1 MKKLYK
7 TNWLSSLY
15 RSVFAAAAILLAGGM
30 ASAQLSG
37 TYTIDPSG
45 SGTKNYTSFSAF
57 ASALSSNGISANV
70 IVNVASGTY
79 SESVVFNAYNGASSS
94 STVTINGNGATITT
108 TSSKAVIELYQA
120 DYITFNN
127 LKVNAAGTSNNT
139 KCVLFRSNADHNTFD
154 KCEFIVSKYTGTS
167 NSTAYVAFSNSRTS
181 TRSSG
186 NHGSHN
192 TIKNGKWW
200 NGSTTSKSQGPYYG
214 VVEYYNNAT
223 GNNKFENNDIQSVYY
238 YWFYN
243 YYSNGYKIIGNDM
256 HDARSNARYAY
267 ITYAY
272 YGNRNGASEQIQ
284 INDNKV
290 HNIDVSYMYGMY
302 SYRCEGTTAK
312 PFQMNGNL
320 VYNCS
325 GDYYVYGPRPYYA
338 NNCEANDNKVY
349 NNNAGYY
356 VYGIYGYYASNLE
369 MSRNSIYN
377 NSADYGVYGYYH
389 YYATGTI
396 NNNEY
401 MNNKGGYYNYAFLGG
416 YTRGSLDVCHNTI
429 VLNNNVDYYSYAF
442 YAYMYYSFTKMNYKN
457 NIVVISGRAGYYNY
471 PVYSAYNYDKMG
483 WENNDFYVTS
493 PSTNYWYTNGQNT
506 TLAAF
511 NSSVNTS
518 SNISV
523 DPKFKN
529 LAAND
534 VTPTNPAIANYGL
547 PGYEDVDINMTKR
560 TACGPDIGAHE
571 FTVDHNA
578 SNLVFTGTKE
588 CGGYMEAI
596 KFTYNNGANIDLED
610 ARVYY
615 TINKGTAA
623 EIHVE
628 ETIDSVKA
636 NSSADYTFEA
646 IPTFN
651 EPGTNTIEV
660 GLACDDNASNNVLTT
675 SIDITPAP
683 HSFETAEG
691 TNFPAYY
698 NSGTLNNPD
707 VTVPGKEIEYTV
719 ENPAKYDNANYSS
732 DWTAAL
738 AVWTT
743 GGMDASSSA
752 SLVNPS
758 SGTKGILKF
767 NPADSLADST
777 VWVGL
782 TVTDLST
789 GCDSTFGRWVYVP
802 HTPDVDFEYKD
813 GCDGDVVAFTNKT
826 TQEIGVTEYSW
837 TFGDPASGT
846 ENNMSTISDPVHRFS
861 TYGSY
866 DVTMTAWN
874 FDYPLFTYEITKT
887 INISPVPTVDYRVHN
902 ACQGEKVEFENFT
915 SLPSGITGTID
926 YSWDFGDGSA
936 KVTTKDASYD
946 YGPAGGYK
954 VTLTASLRGCAASL
968 TKNANQ
974 FAKPVADFSVAGTC
988 NLEDIE
994 FTNGSTIAIGN
1005 TGYAWDFNDGSVSN
1019 LTNPKHAFA
1028 APGSHT
1034 VKLRAISEFGCL
1046 DSTERT
1052 FTLNESP
1059 KADFDFTDPCSETA
1073 VEFTRTG
1080 SLPSGANS
1088 IFEWD
1093 FDGEMT
1099 STKENDNYKFSTV
1112 GVKNV
1117 SLKVSSDNGCSDMIS
1132 KEFVVK
1138 LQARADFIANDVC
1151 EGDDVVFTNKSEVAA
1166 GNLDYEWRF
1175 GGQDANGMSTS
1186 SLTSPRHNYVLNE
1199 GGVTESFRV
1208 TLLAIVPG
1216 GCSDSIA
1223 KTVTV
1228 NAAPDAGFSVARS
1241 GREITC
1247 TPDEND
1253 NSNMYNWRFGDG
1265 GRSTDIIPTYRY
1277 SADEETFTVCLAIQ
1291 NNAGCWSEE
1300 CEEVTIST
1308 LGVENAQAEDI
1319 FSVYPNPTSGMFNV
1333 NLTEAMDIVIMDA
1346 TGKTIETVSAS
1357 GSGVY
1362 TIDLSDRAA
1371 GVYMVQVTNG
1381 NISAMQRVTVAK

>member
-1 MKKLYK
+1 
-7 TNWLSSLY
+7 
-15 RSVFAAAAILLAGGM
+15 
-30 ASAQLSG
+30 
-37 TYTIDPSG
+37 
-45 SGTKNYTSFSAF
+45 
-57 ASALSSNGISANV
+57 
-70 IVNVASGTY
+70 
-79 SESVVFNAYNGASSS
+79 
-94 STVTINGNGATITT
+94 
-108 TSSKAVIELYQA
+108 
-120 DYITFNN
+120 
-127 LKVNAAGTSNNT
+127 
-139 KCVLFRSNADHNTFD
+139 
-154 KCEFIVSKYTGTS
+154 
-167 NSTAYVAFSNSRTS
+167 
-181 TRSSG
+181 
-186 NHGSHN
+186 
-192 TIKNGKWW
+192 
-200 NGSTTSKSQGPYYG
+200 
-214 VVEYYNNAT
+214 
-223 GNNKFENNDIQSVYY
+223 
-238 YWFYN
+238 
-243 YYSNGYKIIGNDM
+243 
-256 HDARSNARYAY
+256 
-267 ITYAY
+267 
-272 YGNRNGASEQIQ
+272 
-284 INDNKV
+284 
-290 HNIDVSYMYGMY
+290 
-302 SYRCEGTTAK
+302 
-312 PFQMNGNL
+312 
-320 VYNCS
+320 
-325 GDYYVYGPRPYYA
+325 
-338 NNCEANDNKVY
+338 
-349 NNNAGYY
+349 
-356 VYGIYGYYASNLE
+356 
-369 MSRNSIYN
+369 
-377 NSADYGVYGYYH
+377 
-389 YYATGTI
+389 
-396 NNNEY
+396 
-401 MNNKGGYYNYAFLGG
+401 
-416 YTRGSLDVCHNTI
+416 
-429 VLNNNVDYYSYAF
+429 
-442 YAYMYYSFTKMNYKN
+442 
-457 NIVVISGRAGYYNY
+457 
-471 PVYSAYNYDKMG
+471 
-483 WENNDFYVTS
+483 
-493 PSTNYWYTNGQNT
+493 
-506 TLAAF
+506 
-511 NSSVNTS
+511 
-518 SNISV
+518 
-523 DPKFKN
+523 
-529 LAAND
+529 
-534 VTPTNPAIANYGL
+534 
-547 PGYEDVDINMTKR
+547 
-560 TACGPDIGAHE
+560 
-571 FTVDHNA
+571 
-578 SNLVFTGTKE
+578 VFTGTKE

-596 KFTYNNGANIDLED
+596 KFTFNNGANIDLED

-628 ETIDSVKA
+628 ETIDVVKA

-646 IPTFN
+646 IPTFH

-660 GLACDDNASNNVLTT
+660 GLACDDDASNNVLTT
-675 SIDITPAP
+675 SVDITPAP

-777 VWVGL
+777 IWVGL

-813 GCDGDVVAFTNKT
+813 GCDGDVVAFVNKT
-826 TQEIGVTEYSW
+826 SQETGVTEYSW

-846 ENNMSTISDPVHRFS
+846 ENNNSTISDPVHRFS

-1028 APGSHT
+1028 ASGSHT

-1265 GRSTDIIPTYRY
+1265 GRSTDIIPTYNY
-1277 SADEETFTVCLAIQ
+1277 STDVETFEVCLAIQ

-1300 CEEVTIST
+1300 CDEVTID
-1308 LGVENAQAEDI
+1308 LVNVENVKAEDI
-1319 FSVYPNPTSGMFNV
+1319 FSVYPNPTSGVFNV

>member
-1 MKKLYK
+1 M
-7 TNWLSSLY
+7 
-15 RSVFAAAAILLAGGM
+15 
-30 ASAQLSG
+30 
-37 TYTIDPSG
+37 
-45 SGTKNYTSFSAF
+45 
-57 ASALSSNGISANV
+57 
-70 IVNVASGTY
+70 
-79 SESVVFNAYNGASSS
+79 
-94 STVTINGNGATITT
+94 
-108 TSSKAVIELYQA
+108 
-120 DYITFNN
+120 
-127 LKVNAAGTSNNT
+127 
-139 KCVLFRSNADHNTFD
+139 
-154 KCEFIVSKYTGTS
+154 
-167 NSTAYVAFSNSRTS
+167 
-181 TRSSG
+181 
-186 NHGSHN
+186 
-192 TIKNGKWW
+192 
-200 NGSTTSKSQGPYYG
+200 SQ
-214 VVEYYNNAT
+214 
-223 GNNKFENNDIQSVYY
+223 
-238 YWFYN
+238 
-243 YYSNGYKIIGNDM
+243 
-256 HDARSNARYAY
+256 
-267 ITYAY
+267 
-272 YGNRNGASEQIQ
+272 
-284 INDNKV
+284 
-290 HNIDVSYMYGMY
+290 
-302 SYRCEGTTAK
+302 
-312 PFQMNGNL
+312 
-320 VYNCS
+320 
-325 GDYYVYGPRPYYA
+325 
-338 NNCEANDNKVY
+338 
-349 NNNAGYY
+349 
-356 VYGIYGYYASNLE
+356 
-369 MSRNSIYN
+369 
-377 NSADYGVYGYYH
+377 
-389 YYATGTI
+389 
-396 NNNEY
+396 
-401 MNNKGGYYNYAFLGG
+401 
-416 YTRGSLDVCHNTI
+416 
-429 VLNNNVDYYSYAF
+429 
-442 YAYMYYSFTKMNYKN
+442 
-457 NIVVISGRAGYYNY
+457 
-471 PVYSAYNYDKMG
+471 
-483 WENNDFYVTS
+483 
-493 PSTNYWYTNGQNT
+493 
-506 TLAAF
+506 
-511 NSSVNTS
+511 
-518 SNISV
+518 
-523 DPKFKN
+523 
-529 LAAND
+529 
-534 VTPTNPAIANYGL
+534 
-547 PGYEDVDINMTKR
+547 
-560 TACGPDIGAHE
+560 
-571 FTVDHNA
+571 
-578 SNLVFTGTKE
+578 
-588 CGGYMEAI
+588 
-596 KFTYNNGANIDLED
+596 
-610 ARVYY
+610 
-615 TINKGTAA
+615 
-623 EIHVE
+623 
-628 ETIDSVKA
+628 
-636 NSSADYTFEA
+636 
-646 IPTFN
+646 
-651 EPGTNTIEV
+651 
-660 GLACDDNASNNVLTT
+660 
-675 SIDITPAP
+675 
-683 HSFETAEG
+683 G

-743 GGMDASSSA
+743 GGVDASASA

-767 NPADSLADST
+767 DPAASLADST

-789 GCDSTFGRWVYVP
+789 GCDSTFGRWVFVP

-826 TQEIGVTEYSW
+826 TQEVGVTEYEW

-846 ENNMSTISDPVHRFS
+846 ENNMSTISDPVHKFS

-1028 APGSHT
+1028 ASGSHT